1 MIIRNLWLETGHECP
16 PIPYV
21 QHTNAAKIRFNLRD
35 YTPPENASAYA
46 YIETCTGTAAL
57 ESADIITVTIGG
69 TEEEQEEIHA
79 VEFSPSVAFFDI
91 PGPAVLH
98 VRVGLNA
105 DGAGTEYVSYP
116 IPVRIIKNGADA
128 VPGGNAVNIF
138 DQYLEELQ
146 EAIESAE
153 PIELAVVDETISWK
167 REHETT
173 WTTLVNL
180 ADLKGDKGDKGDKGA
195 TGAKGDKGDTGPQG
209 PAGAD
214 GVSPTATVTQTA
226 TGAVI
231 TITDATGTT
240 TATVNNGENGDTGAT
255 GAKGD
260 KGDKG
265 DRGAT
270 GAKGDKGD
278 TGPQGPAGADGH
290 TPVKGTDYWTA
301 EDKAAIVQDVLNA
314 LPAAE
319 TASF

>member
-21 QHTNAAKIRFNLRD
+21 QHTNAAKLRFNLRD
-35 YTPPENASAYA
+35 YTPPEGASAYV

-69 TEEEQEEIHA
+69 TEEEQEQITA
-79 VEFSPSVAFFDI
+79 VEFSPSVAFFDV

-128 VPGGNAVNIF
+128 TPGGNAVNIF
-138 DQYLEELQ
+138 DQYLGELQ

-153 PIELAVVDETISWK
+153 PIELAVVDDAIGWK

-180 ADLKGDKGDKGDKGA
+180 ADLKGDKGDKGD
-195 TGAKGDKGDTGPQG
+195 TGATGPQG
-209 PAGAD
+209 
-214 GVSPTATVTQTA
+214 
-226 TGAVI
+226 
-231 TITDATGTT
+231 
-240 TATVNNGENGDTGAT
+240 EKGDTGAT

-265 DRGAT
+265 DKGAT

>member
-21 QHTNAAKIRFNLRD
+21 QHTNAAKLRFNLRD
-35 YTPPENASAYA
+35 YTPPENASAYV

-69 TEEEQEEIHA
+69 TEEEQEQITA
-79 VEFSPSVAFFDI
+79 VEFSPSVAFFDV

-105 DGAGTEYVSYP
+105 DGAGSEYVSYP

-153 PIELAVVDETISWK
+153 PIELAVVDDAICWK

-180 ADLKGDKGDKGDKGA
+180 ADLKGDKGDKGD
-195 TGAKGDKGDTGPQG
+195 TGATGPQG
-209 PAGAD
+209 
-214 GVSPTATVTQTA
+214 
-226 TGAVI
+226 
-231 TITDATGTT
+231 
-240 TATVNNGENGDTGAT
+240 EKGDTGAT
-255 GAKGD
+255 GTKGD

-265 DRGAT
+265 DKGAT

>member
-1 MIIRNLWLETGHECP
+1 MIIRNLWLEPGHECP

-21 QHTNAAKIRFNLRD
+21 QHTNAAKMRFNLRD
-35 YTPPENASAYA
+35 YTPPAGASAYA

-69 TEEEQEEIHA
+69 TEEEQEQISA

-91 PGPAVLH
+91 PGPATLH

-105 DGAGTEYVSYP
+105 DGEGTEYVSYP

-146 EAIESAE
+146 KAIESAE
-153 PIELAVVDETISWK
+153 PIELAVVDDAIRWK
-167 REHETT
+167 RESETT

-180 ADLKGDKGDKGDKGA
+180 ADLIGP
-195 TGAKGDKGDTGPQG
+195 KGDKGDTGATGPQG
-209 PAGAD
+209 EKGD
-214 GVSPTATVTQTA
+214 TGA
-226 TGAVI
+226 TGPQ
-231 TITDATGTT
+231 
-240 TATVNNGENGDTGAT
+240 GEKGDTGAT

-278 TGPQGPAGADGH
+278 TGPAGADGH

-319 TASF
+319 AASF

>member
-21 QHTNAAKIRFNLRD
+21 QHTNAAKMRFNLRD
-35 YTPPENASAYA
+35 YTPPEGASSYV

-69 TEEEQEEIHA
+69 TEEEQEQITA
-79 VEFSPSVAFFDI
+79 IEFSPSVAFFDT
-91 PGPAVLH
+91 PGPATLH

-105 DGAGTEYVSYP
+105 DGAGAEYVSYP

-128 VPGGNAVNIF
+128 TPGGNAVNIF
-138 DQYLEELQ
+138 DAYLEDLQ
-146 EAIESAE
+146 KAIESAE
-153 PIELAVVDETISWK
+153 PIELAVVNEAVCWK
-167 REHETT
+167 RENATE

-180 ADLKGDKGDKGDKGA
+180 ADLIGPKGDKGDTGETGPQGEKGD
-195 TGAKGDKGDTGPQG
+195 TGAKGDKGDK
-209 PAGAD
+209 
-214 GVSPTATVTQTA
+214 
-226 TGAVI
+226 
-231 TITDATGTT
+231 
-240 TATVNNGENGDTGAT
+240 GAT

-278 TGPQGPAGADGH
+278 TGPAGADGH

-301 EDKAAIVQDVLNA
+301 ADKAEIVQDVLDA